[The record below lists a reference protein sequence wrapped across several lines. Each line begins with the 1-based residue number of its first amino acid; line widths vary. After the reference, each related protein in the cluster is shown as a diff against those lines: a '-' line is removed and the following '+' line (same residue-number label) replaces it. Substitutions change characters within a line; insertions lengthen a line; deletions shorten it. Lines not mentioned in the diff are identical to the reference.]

1 VESLVERPEADEV
14 RPNAWLRCSRR
25 TFWFVMVAL
34 GMAVAFVAMSLSLA
48 LGSGSTPGAAIFGLV
63 FAGPCLLFARRI
75 GRAGLWMGPAGLV
88 VRGPL
93 RTWEIPGNAAVSFS
107 PGVQPSYGNGTP
119 CPILKRSDG
128 STIGVWAL
136 GREGL
141 VWRFGTYLEELQ
153 PLCDELNFLLEELY
167 PEHPLPRPEMIG
179 R

>member
-1 VESLVERPEADEV
+1 VESQVERAEADNV
-14 RPNAWLRCSRR
+14 RPNAWLRRSRR
-25 TFWFVMVAL
+25 TFWSVVVAL

-48 LGSGSTPGAAIFGLV
+48 LGSGSIPGAAIFGLV
-63 FAGPCLLFARRI
+63 FAGPCLPFARRI

-93 RTWEIPGNAAVSFS
+93 RTWEVPGNSAVSFS

-119 CPILKRSDG
+119 CPILERSDG

-136 GREGL
+136 GREGV
-141 VWRFGTYLEELQ
+141 VWGFDTYLEELR
-153 PLCDELNFLLEELY
+153 PLCDELNSLLEELY
-167 PEHPLPRPEMIG
+167 PKHPLPRPEMIA